1 MNNHEELV
9 ERLTRFY
16 RETRGEVL
24 STPPVWAPGKLR
36 TVRWLQPVLAS
47 LALVAL
53 AGGLA
58 VTLRVVRDQAQRKTT
73 PPVVVSPV
81 ATPNPSSS
89 ARPSPTPS
97 PTAGPSWVTR
107 HVALG
112 QVQAMSLDA
121 TAIFALY
128 APNPV
133 SGGID
138 ASQMRLARVDRS
150 SGAVTT
156 AGPFPSA
163 WQMAR
168 VAGGLWLAAG
178 TDPANPSADTQWLTL
193 LNPVTLKVKL
203 RVHLPGQPPTTGP
216 YAIPYVAGT
225 ADLLWSAYGDSLY
238 RIDAASGRVL
248 ATQNLAGTATGL
260 SIDPSSRRLYA
271 GVVPGQG
278 TSALVVEW
286 DGSTGRRIASAP
298 TGGADLGG
306 PGVVAA
312 PDGVWITYATGMMG
326 AVEHRADTSLSVLGG
341 PLHGHSNAIRAFVGG
356 GALWLVDGGAGQV
369 ECADLRTGTTA
380 ASSQENLAAAVV
392 ADASGA
398 YLGDADGVGFLRPD
412 PSCPH

>member
-1 MNNHEELV
+1 MNSEEQLI

-16 RETRGEVL
+16 REAGREV
-24 STPPVWAPGKLR
+24 SATPPLWVPGKQR

-47 LALVAL
+47 VMLVVLAV
-53 AGGLA
+53 GLA
-58 VTLRVVRDQAQRKTT
+58 VTLRLVRDQAQRKTT

-81 ATPNPSSS
+81 PAPIPSPSLT
-89 ARPSPTPS
+89 PSPTPS
-97 PTAGPSWVTR
+97 PSATPSWVTR

-121 TAIFALY
+121 TTIFALY

-156 AGPFPSA
+156 AGPFPNA

-168 VAGGLWLAAG
+168 VASGLWLAAG
-178 TDPANPSADTQWLTL
+178 TDPANPSVDTQWLTL
-193 LNPVTLKVKL
+193 LDPVTLKVKQ
-203 RVHLPGQPPTTGP
+203 RVHLPGQSTTGP
-216 YAIPYVAGT
+216 YAIPHLAGT
-225 ADLLWSAYGDSLY
+225 SDLLWSAYGNSLD
-238 RIDAASGRVL
+238 RLDAATGRVL
-248 ATQNLAGTATGL
+248 VTQNLAGTATGL

-271 GVVPGQG
+271 GVVPSQG
-278 TSALVVEW
+278 TSALVIEW
-286 DGSTGRRIASAP
+286 DGATGRRIASAP
-298 TGGADLGG
+298 TGGVDLGG
-306 PGVVAA
+306 PTVVAA

-326 AVEHRADTSLSVLGG
+326 AVEHRAETSLSVLAG
-341 PLHGHSNAIRAFVGG
+341 PQHGYSNAIRAFVGG

-380 ASSQENLAAAVV
+380 ASSQEPLAAAIV
-392 ADASGA
+392 ADANGS
-398 YLGDADGVGFLRPD
+398 YLGDADGVGFLQPD